1 MAVDFHVAVSREK
14 VLAKSALEA
23 FPCAAWSA
31 RPAVCGA
38 NDGASTGANPKPLL
52 TPVDNRR
59 ASVTAI
65 VRQLT
70 RAVLPILTLFA
81 WISVSGVSHA
91 HESTP
96 AVLAFKES
104 TESRYLVRWTP
115 PFPNIPDLT
124 VHLPHPCTLDG
135 RATFD
140 GRNAPLV
147 AAPLDCGGRPL
158 AGEVTFTSDSA
169 TLGPIGVSVTWADG
183 TEFTRLSS
191 GLPSS
196 VALGGT
202 RASDGFAIFGDYVQL
217 GVKHIL
223 VGIDHLLFLLGF
235 LLLVRNRR
243 ALIATISAFTLAHSL
258 TLVAASL
265 ELVTVPVA
273 PVEICIALSV
283 LLLAVEAS
291 QTTDTVTR
299 RRPWTVAF
307 AFGLLHGLGF
317 ASALSDV
324 GLPKH
329 AVATSLF
336 GFNVGV
342 ELGQLMVVALALGS
356 ATLLRRVLPPRMGE
370 WALIGLLASCSS
382 YWLLDRVYA
391 WLTDLGV

>member
-1 MAVDFHVAVSREK
+1 MTRNFHADVPRRDDGHAPFAT
-14 VLAKSALEA
+14 VLRHLT
-23 FPCAAWSA
+23 
-31 RPAVCGA
+31 RVLV
-38 NDGASTGANPKPLL
+38 PLL
-52 TPVDNRR
+52 TLLVGLT
-59 ASVTAI
+59 ASNV
-65 VRQLT
+65 
-70 RAVLPILTLFA
+70 
-81 WISVSGVSHA
+81 GHA
-91 HESTP
+91 HENTP
-96 AVLAFKES
+96 AVLAIKEVA
-104 TESRYLVRWTP
+104 ESRYLVRWTP
-115 PFPNIPDLT
+115 PFPDIPDLT
-124 VHLPHPCTLDG
+124 VHLPPPCTLDG
-135 RATFD
+135 RATFE
-140 GRNAPLV
+140 GRSAPIV
-147 AAPLDCGGRPL
+147 AAALDCNGRPL
-158 AGEVTFTSDSA
+158 AGEVTFTSDFA

-202 RASDGFAIFGDYVQL
+202 SASGGFAIFADYVQL

-243 ALIATISAFTLAHSL
+243 ALIATISAFTVAHSL

-265 ELVTVPVA
+265 ELLTVPVA

-291 QTTDTVTR
+291 QTTETVTR

-329 AVATSLF
+329 AVATSLL

-342 ELGQLMVVALALGS
+342 ELGQLLVVAVALVS
-356 ATLLRRVLPPRMGE
+356 AQLLRRVLPPRMGE
-370 WALIGLLASCSS
+370 WALIAVLASCST

-391 WLTDLGV
+391 WLTTLGV